1 MFVAGRH
8 IKIER
13 DGEAVDL
20 GPGDA
25 CPEAAMWPHDVL
37 MRCMKIGQVVN
48 VQDEAKVDAL
58 SAPFAAKAHAVTQ
71 VKTTKAKATA
81 KSARARA

>member
-13 DGEAVDL
+13 DGEAVDI
-20 GPGDA
+20 GPGEPV
-25 CPEAAMWPHDVL
+25 PEAATWPHDVL

-48 VQDEAKVDAL
+48 VAEDEKVDAVT
-58 SAPFAAKAHAVTQ
+58 APMAAKSYALAQ
-71 VKTTKAKATA
+71 TKKATK
-81 KSARARA
+81 KSGKGRAA